1 MFEIEDSDDV
11 LIIGCPNGIDVSV
24 KHQNGRVVITSESGE
39 SKSVSEIAWM
49 DAVLK
54 FSDEVR
60 NFYESSAEKTPGDD
74 EDQKGFDKMF
84 EEWERRHPRNPTV
97 G

>member
-1 MFEIEDSDDV
+1 MIEIEDCDDV

-39 SKSVSEIAWM
+39 SKSVSEIAWR

-60 NFYESSAEKTPGDD
+60 NFYESSAEKIPGDD

-84 EEWERRHPRNPTV
+84 KEWERRHPRNPTV